1 MIHIEKNKPWIFYPS
16 VLCDTFPENPA
27 TKILSGEHSFQIE
40 MKLTLLDTVDKNGTV
55 FAILPKYTGLDIHKN
70 LLFFTVKFE
79 DESSQFY
86 QFPFQIS
93 DGVEIDLKLIHIP
106 KTYLKVF
113 INDIEQLNLDLK
125 LLGLYIDNNPCIV
138 FGSNSFSHIDENSN
152 STELYMHEFKV
163 YEKSKLLSHHTC
175 DEFIFNKSVDKTG
188 NLNFLHH
195 KILEC

>member
-27 TKILSGEHSFQIE
+27 TKVLSGEYNFQIE

-79 DESSQFY
+79 DETSQFY

-93 DGVEIDLKLIHIP
+93 DGVEIDLKLIHIS
-106 KTYLKVF
+106 KTYFYV
-113 INDIEQLNLDLK
+113 
-125 LLGLYIDNNPCIV
+125 LG
-138 FGSNSFSHIDENSN
+138 
-152 STELYMHEFKV
+152 
-163 YEKSKLLSHHTC
+163 
-175 DEFIFNKSVDKTG
+175 
-188 NLNFLHH
+188 
-195 KILEC
+195 